1 MSEGRGFTLI
11 EVLVAL
17 AIFAIGVMAALRM
30 VGVATSGVEDL
41 HSRLMAGWV
50 AQNRLA
56 EMRVA
61 GKFLPVGTNEGEAT
75 MGGQHFVWREET
87 RATPNPLFRR
97 VDVSVFAAAGDTHAL
112 AQLSGFSVQPL
123 R

>member
-1 MSEGRGFTLI
+1 MRRHSGFTLI

-17 AIFAIGVMAALRM
+17 VIFAIGVMAALRAL
-30 VGVATSGVEDL
+30 GVAAGGVDDL
-41 HSRLMAGWV
+41 RQRLVAGWV
-50 AQNRLA
+50 AQNRLV

-61 GKFLPVGTNEGEAT
+61 GKFPAIGANESETT
-75 MGGQHFVWREET
+75 MAGRQLFWREDI

-97 VDVSVFAAAGDTHAL
+97 VDVKVYAVKGDSHAL
-112 AQLSGFSVQPL
+112 AQLSGFAVEPL